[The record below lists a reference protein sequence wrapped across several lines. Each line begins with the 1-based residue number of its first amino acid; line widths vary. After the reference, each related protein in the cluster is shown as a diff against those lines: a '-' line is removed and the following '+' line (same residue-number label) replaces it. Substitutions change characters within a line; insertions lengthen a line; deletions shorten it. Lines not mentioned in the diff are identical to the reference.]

1 MSDKLEHQPQPAKN
15 KLSSKSNVW
24 VVALLLVLLIA
35 SAGYFQYRLEQ
46 QISQQSALEQQFAS
60 LGNQL
65 SQQNSQLNQ
74 QKQNS
79 SERKERINSI
89 EGQLAYMR
97 EAIDQVPGAR
107 LHDWKLAEVE
117 YLLRLASQRVQLQ
130 QEPFAARA
138 LFQSA
143 DSILADLNDPALLVV
158 REQIAEAM
166 FNLGKQSELDTT
178 GLYAKLQALKSQI
191 GDVVHPPQ
199 NFKQVA
205 SEEATSSSNNTEST
219 DTQNSLFEKL
229 YNLVQIRH
237 RDQVFEAPLAQ
248 QQRQLLAHSM
258 RLMLEQTQWALIKRD
273 NTLYQASLENAIQ
286 WIDENLR
293 HQNALLVLNELQQL
307 KNYDVTLTLPDVSKP
322 LTVLR
327 QIIKNRTYLP
337 VPDKANSEENSETKS
352 KSSATPQSNDNKS
365 NAPEVKQEQA

>member
-1 MSDKLEHQPQPAKN
+1 VSEQLEHKPQTAKANN
-15 KLSSKSNVW
+15 KKNVPW
-24 VVALLLVLLIA
+24 IVVLLIVLLVA

-46 QISQQSALEQQFAS
+46 QIRQQSALEQQFSS
-60 LGNQL
+60 LGDQL
-65 SQQNSQLNQ
+65 TQQNSQLNQ
-74 QKQNS
+74 QQQNS
-79 SERKERINSI
+79 NERQQRLNSI

-130 QEPFAARA
+130 QEPYAARA
-138 LFQSA
+138 LFQAA
-143 DSILADLNDPALLVV
+143 DDILADLNDPALLVV

-191 GDVVHPPQ
+191 SDVVHPPQ
-199 NFKQVA
+199 NFKNTQTTGSEVIASDTATTETQV
-205 SEEATSSSNNTEST
+205 
-219 DTQNSLFEKL
+219 SLLDKL
-229 YNLVQIRH
+229 YNLIQIRH
-237 RDQVFEAPLAQ
+237 RDEVFQAPLAQ

-322 LTVLR
+322 LSVLR

-337 VPDKANSEENSETKS
+337 VPKNEKTDEPAS
-352 KSSATPQSNDNKS
+352 KEQSSSAKKESGS
-365 NAPEVKQEQA
+365 NAPDIQQEQV